1 MAELTKAEIMLN
13 QVTKSNSLIRQ
24 LELCKNRPIPPLRLD
39 LRSSTKSTK
48 STIKAFQENVQGR
61 IDQLTAQRETVLA
74 LVEQIPDGEARLV
87 LQLRYGLLDNATKK
101 TPWLDIPALMNYEM
115 ETIYRRH
122 RKGIDYLNTL
132 LESEVA

>member
-39 LRSSTKSTK
+39 LRPSTK

-61 IDQLTAQRETVLA
+61 IDQLTAQRETILT

-101 TPWLDIPALMNYEM
+101 TPWLDIPALMNYEV
-115 ETIYRRH
+115 ETLYRRP
-122 RKGIDYLNTL
+122 RIIRDPGFL
-132 LESEVA
+132 LC

>member
-1 MAELTKAEIMLN
+1 MTELTKAEIMLN

-39 LRSSTKSTK
+39 LRPSTK

-115 ETIYRRH
+115 ETIYRQRP
-122 RKGIDYLNTL
+122 RITNDPGFL
-132 LESEVA
+132 LC

>member
-39 LRSSTKSTK
+39 LRPSTK

-61 IDQLTAQRETVLA
+61 IDQLSGKRFWPLWSRYRMEKPGLSCSCAMAFWTMLQRKH
-74 LVEQIPDGEARLV
+74 R
-87 LQLRYGLLDNATKK
+87 GL
-101 TPWLDIPALMNYEM
+101 
-115 ETIYRRH
+115 IYRP
-122 RKGIDYLNTL
+122 
-132 LESEVA
+132 